1 MPFIPSRPNTLMR
14 LRIRG
19 KDLHHISLRDLV
31 VAIVPLALI
40 AITAFWIAY
49 QFVKPAPPDK
59 LVMTTGAEGG
69 AYRAFAERY
78 REILARNDIDL
89 QLRPS
94 SGSIENLRRLED
106 EKSGVD
112 VGLVQSGSRTS
123 DETAGLVSLGSL
135 YYEPLWVFYR
145 DKVRLNRLSQLQ
157 GKRVSIGPE
166 GSGIRRL
173 SLQLLAAN
181 DAAAQPTILL
191 DLGMS
196 DAAEAL
202 QRREIDALFII
213 AGPDSAVVQKLLRAE
228 GVGLM
233 SFSQATAYTRL
244 FPFLSS
250 VVLPQGAIDLARNI
264 PGQDT
269 TLLSPTAN
277 LVAREDLHPALTI
290 LLIQAATEVHGHAGL
305 FQRAG
310 EFPAPTATDF
320 PLSDEARRFY
330 RSGPSFLQRY
340 LPFWVAVF
348 VQRMI
353 VMLVPLIAVLIPLMR
368 ILPSL
373 YTWRVTRPIYRWY
386 GELKF
391 LEHDLEQDRDPQRI
405 TEYLKRLDHIE
416 ERVSKLKVP
425 LAFSGQYYTLRQ
437 HIGFVRDMIR
447 NNSETK

>member
-1 MPFIPSRPNTLMR
+1 MR

-19 KDLHHISLRDLV
+19 KDLHHVSLRDLILV
-31 VAIVPLALI
+31 IVPLALI
-40 AITAFWIAY
+40 AIAAFWIAY
-49 QFVKPAPPDK
+49 QFVRPAPPK
-59 LVMTTGAEGG
+59 TLTMTTGAEGG

-78 REILARNDIDL
+78 RAILARNDIDL
-89 QLRPS
+89 KLLPS

-106 EKSGVD
+106 ENSGVD
-112 VGLVQSGSRTS
+112 VGFVQSGSRAGGDAT
-123 DETAGLVSLGSL
+123 GLVSLGSL

-145 DKVRLNRLSQLQ
+145 DKVALDRLSQLQ

-166 GSGIRRL
+166 GSGIRKL
-173 SLQLLAAN
+173 ALQLLAAN
-181 DAAAQPTILL
+181 AATQQPTILL
-191 DLGMS
+191 DLGMA
-196 DAAEAL
+196 DAAAAL

-213 AGPDSAVVQKLLRAE
+213 AGPDSVVVQKLLRTD
-228 GVGLM
+228 GVRLM
-233 SFSQATAYTRL
+233 NFSQALAYTRL

-250 VVLPQGAIDLARNI
+250 VVVPHGAIDLARNI
-264 PGQDT
+264 PARDT
-269 TLLSPTAN
+269 TLLSPTAD
-277 LVAREDLHPALTI
+277 LVARETLHPALMI

-305 FQRAG
+305 FQRPG

-330 RSGPSFLQRY
+330 QSGPSFLQRY

-353 VMLVPLIAVLIPLMR
+353 VLLVPLIAVLIPLMR

-391 LEHDLEQDRDPQRI
+391 LEHDLEQNRDPQK
-405 TEYLKRLDHIE
+405 TAEYLKRLDHIE
-416 ERVSKLKVP
+416 DRVSRLKVP
-425 LAFSGQYYTLRQ
+425 LAYSGQFYTLRE
-437 HIGFVRDMIR
+437 HIAFVRDMINKSTTPPR
-447 NNSETK
+447 AR